1 MNSLAEAGKLW
12 SLSATGRLAA
22 AVKARQNDG
31 MLTLDSVS
39 PVSHE
44 EHVGVL
50 GPWSL
55 RCLLSITG
63 LALPFALCSWPFA
76 SGGSFSRSGSCLL
89 GWSLCRSLDWSG
101 CC

>member
-1 MNSLAEAGKLW
+1 MIDSLAEAGKLW
-12 SLSATGRLAA
+12 AVSATGRLTAA
-22 AVKARQNDG
+22 GKSRQSDG

-44 EHVGVL
+44 EHVGIL

-55 RCLLSITG
+55 GCLLSITG
-63 LALPFALCSWPFA
+63 FALPFALCSWPFA

-89 GWSLCRSLDWSG
+89 GWYLWRGLD
-101 CC
+101 